1 MASSTF
7 SDEPMVEEASE
18 ARSSFTIVINE
29 NGEIDYDPS
38 ALQDIIGKLMT
49 STSLSPAIYQLAELP
64 IHF

>member
-1 MASSTF
+1 MKWKSWSRPKEEEDEMASSTF

-38 ALQDIIGKLMT
+38 ALQDIIGNMDY
-49 STSLSPAIYQLAELP
+49 LSI
-64 IHF
+64 